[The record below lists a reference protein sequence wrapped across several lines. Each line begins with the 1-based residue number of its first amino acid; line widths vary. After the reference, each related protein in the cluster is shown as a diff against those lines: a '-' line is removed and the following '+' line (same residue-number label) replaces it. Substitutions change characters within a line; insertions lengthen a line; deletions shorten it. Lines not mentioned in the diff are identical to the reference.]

1 MYNMERTQQSN
12 VPEDSERPKMLS
24 RSLDST
30 IEEGALAIHR
40 QTESYRDNLRDQ
52 GITDQDIVEAMAQ
65 RFEAGRK
72 QEFAADILES
82 KTGIAEMGLETAG
95 LEPKAGGSDIGN
107 AELGQETLEQTEY
120 GQAGMEK
127 TEQGTSD
134 KYLFGFGRRELEDTD
149 AEVRERLQECG
160 VSNVQLEGVREK
172 YQELI
177 AGSVEEMCKS
187 YPELKGYVGAIRAE
201 DLPRGV
207 FACAGPVMTKEGFN
221 TEILVNREMFGKGGL
236 ESKIINMEIP
246 NWNGESWLAGEGS
259 QAVIKHEMGHL
270 LHLRMIAEQEG
281 VEIGDMDESDFRR
294 VQNLY
299 NRNSIA
305 VSMCYEAMKENDIH
319 PNDMARNI
327 SVYAARDM
335 GECFAEAISEYET
348 RKHPRPFA
356 VTVHEKYERKV
367 RQDDYD
373 AT

>member
-1 MYNMERTQQSN
+1 MYNMEHMRQSN
-12 VPEDSERPKMLS
+12 TSENDERPKMLT
-24 RSLDST
+24 RSMDST

-40 QTESYRDNLRDQ
+40 STEAYRDNIRDQ
-52 GITDQDIVEAMAQ
+52 GITDQDTIEAMAQ
-65 RFEAGRK
+65 RFEAREKLRFASDLLG
-72 QEFAADILES
+72 QEA
-82 KTGIAEMGLETAG
+82 
-95 LEPKAGGSDIGN
+95 GN
-107 AELGQETLEQTEY
+107 AETGRETVEQTDS
-120 GQAGMEK
+120 GQTRQTGIENAGQ
-127 TEQGTSD
+127 TEIEGVGQGD
-134 KYLFGFGRRELEDTD
+134 KYLFGFGKRELEDTS
-149 AEVRERLQECG
+149 AEVRERLQDCG

-172 YQELI
+172 YQEMI
-177 AGSVEEMCKS
+177 AGSVEEMCES

-207 FACAGPVMTKEGFN
+207 FACAGPVMTKEGYN

-259 QAVIKHEMGHL
+259 RAVIKHEMGHL
-270 LHLRMIAEQEG
+270 LHLRMITKQEG
-281 VEIGDMDESDFRR
+281 VEIGDMNESDFRR
-294 VQNLY
+294 IQNLY
-299 NRNSIA
+299 DRNSIA
-305 VSMCYEAMKENDIH
+305 VTICYEAMKENGIH

-327 SVYAARDM
+327 SVYGAHNM

-367 RQDDYD
+367 HENDYD